1 MTTRPNGDWFTCLSR
16 CDADVPCGSG
26 RHVIRWEAGTLR
38 LDSHPDP
45 EAELVLAALGGEKA
59 RCVEVAEAW
68 ARHAADL
75 TLLSVGPRDLD
86 GVVVSWEDVDEAAQ
100 AGLGVAVSRGGIL
113 PATGSGQGPVRRPSA
128 MLASAMVQASARR
141 TRLLQEHAEARQ
153 RRTDLLSLFALGPA
167 FQVRL
172 AAQVVAAHASR
183 VDEPGDQGIS
193 RRSVLVSALEGRL
206 ALVAERWLGIDPG
219 YVKASL
225 HAGPGWGAAELT
237 GRGEQRRLRVSLPA
251 DWLARVWASGLAL
264 AGRHLVV
271 AVDRGGWPDA
281 RVLALPAPG
290 AEPVLLDVHARHD
303 PPASPDGE
311 RPDEEST
318 AGGSAAGDGPHWEI

>member
-1 MTTRPNGDWFTCLSR
+1 
-16 CDADVPCGSG
+16 
-26 RHVIRWEAGTLR
+26 
-38 LDSHPDP
+38 
-45 EAELVLAALGGEKA
+45 
-59 RCVEVAEAW
+59 
-68 ARHAADL
+68 
-75 TLLSVGPRDLD
+75 
-86 GVVVSWEDVDEAAQ
+86 
-100 AGLGVAVSRGGIL
+100 
-113 PATGSGQGPVRRPSA
+113 
-128 MLASAMVQASARR
+128 MLASAMVQASVRR

-172 AAQVVAAHASR
+172 AGQVVAAHASR
-183 VDEPGDQGIS
+183 VDEPGEQGIS

-206 ALVAERWLGIDPG
+206 ALVAERWMGIDPG

-264 AGRHLVV
+264 VGRHLVV

-290 AEPVLLDVHARHD
+290 AEPVLLDVHARPD
-303 PPASPDGE
+303 PPARPDGK

-318 AGGSAAGDGPHWEI
+318 DGGSPAGDGPHWEI

>member
-1 MTTRPNGDWFTCLSR
+1 MTMRPNDDWFTCLSR
-16 CDADVPCGSG
+16 CEAAVPCGSG
-26 RHVIRWEAGTLR
+26 RHVVRWEAGALR
-38 LDSHPDP
+38 LDSHADP

-75 TLLSVGPRDLD
+75 TLLSVGPRDLN
-86 GVVVSWEDVDEAAQ
+86 GLTVSWDDVDEAAQ

-113 PATGSGQGPVRRPSA
+113 PAAGPGPGPVRRPSA
-128 MLASAMVQASARR
+128 MLASAMVQASVRR

-172 AAQVVAAHASR
+172 AGQVVAAHASR
-183 VDEPGDQGIS
+183 VDEQGEQGIS

-206 ALVAERWLGIDPG
+206 ALVAERWMGIDPG

-264 AGRHLVV
+264 VGRHLVV

-290 AEPVLLDVHARHD
+290 AEPVLLDVHARPD
-303 PPASPDGE
+303 PPARPDGK

-318 AGGSAAGDGPHWEI
+318 DGGSPAGDGPHWEI